1 MREFFETISNP
12 PGHGHHRRAL
22 TGFCAK
28 LRAAFR
34 FSTPV
39 CLMSSANPLTIP
51 RPPIRATIL
60 TGFLGAGKTTLL
72 NRYLAT
78 TPLRKVAV
86 LENEFGAVGIDGGLI
101 AGSPAVEVVEL
112 TNGCIC
118 CSVRGELS
126 NALTDLADRRDRGEL
141 DFDHLVVET
150 TGLADPA
157 PVAQAFFVDQ
167 GVAGRYELDG
177 IVTVVDAVHA
187 HTQLTANKVAAAQ
200 IGFADRILI
209 SKSEQV
215 DATSRK
221 ALEQRLTRINLR
233 ALIQPVPDDG
243 PALKALFALDAFRL
257 DDVLEQIPA
266 FLDAAAPSGLRRG
279 GGEHRSFVR
288 HDDEIQSLA
297 LIHDGPVD
305 SRLMAG
311 FVEELLIRQGPALLR
326 YKGVLAIRNEAR
338 RVVLQGVHRLSG
350 SDYGR
355 PWGPGEPR
363 NCTLILIG
371 RKLDEEG
378 IRNAFRLAC
387 R

>member
-1 MREFFETISNP
+1 MQE
-12 PGHGHHRRAL
+12 H
-22 TGFCAK
+22 
-28 LRAAFR
+28 
-34 FSTPV
+34 
-39 CLMSSANPLTIP
+39 NPLAIP

-72 NRYLAT
+72 NRFLA
-78 TPLRKVAV
+78 LRTGLRVAV
-86 LENEFGAVGIDGGLI
+86 LENEFGSVGIDGGLV
-101 AGSPAVEVVEL
+101 AESSAVEVVEL
-112 TNGCIC
+112 TDGCIC

-126 NALTDLADRRDRGEL
+126 DALARLAERRERGEL
-141 DFDHLVVET
+141 DFDHLVIET

-157 PVAQAFFVDQ
+157 PVAQAIFIDE
-167 GVAGRYELDG
+167 GVAGRYTLDG

-187 HTQLTANKVAAAQ
+187 TSQLAANKVAAAQ

-209 SKSEQV
+209 SKGEQV
-215 DATSRK
+215 DADGLA
-221 ALEQRLTRINLR
+221 ALEERLTRINLR
-233 ALIQPVPDDG
+233 APISPVPDDA

-266 FLDAAAPSGLRRG
+266 FLDAAVPSGLRRG
-279 GGEHRSFVR
+279 GGNHRSFVR

-305 SRLMAG
+305 SRLMAS
-311 FVEELLIRQGPALLR
+311 FIEELLVRQGPALLR
-326 YKGVLAIRNEAR
+326 YKGVLAIRDEAR

-355 PWGPGEPR
+355 PWAPGEAR

-371 RKLDEEG
+371 RNLDEEG

>member
-1 MREFFETISNP
+1 M
-12 PGHGHHRRAL
+12 
-22 TGFCAK
+22 
-28 LRAAFR
+28 
-34 FSTPV
+34 STPEI
-39 CLMSSANPLTIP
+39 NPLALP

-78 TPLRKVAV
+78 RPERKVAV
-86 LENEFGAVGIDGGLI
+86 LENEYGSVGIDGGLI

-112 TNGCIC
+112 TDGCIC

-126 NALTDLADRRDRGEL
+126 NALADLAGRREKGEL

-157 PVAQAFFVDQ
+157 PVAQAFFVDE

-187 HTQLTANKVAAAQ
+187 HTQLNENRVAAAQ
-200 IGFADRILI
+200 VGFADRILL
-209 SKSEQV
+209 SKGEQV
-215 DATSRK
+215 DAAILK
-221 ALEQRLTRINLR
+221 ALEQRLSRINLR
-233 ALIQPVPDDG
+233 APIHPVPDGG

-266 FLDAAAPSGLRRG
+266 FLDVAVPSGLRRG
-279 GGEHRSFVR
+279 GGEHRSFIR

-297 LIHDGPVD
+297 LVHDGPVD

-311 FVEELLIRQGPALLR
+311 FVEELLVRQGSALLR
-326 YKGVLAIRNEAR
+326 YKGVLAIRDEAR

-355 PWGPGEPR
+355 PWAPGEPR

-371 RKLDEEG
+371 RNLDGEG